1 MNEYN
6 VSRKYFL
13 VTGSTSPAYDAC
25 SSMLACQPYRVSR
38 TRESETSSKELLET
52 AVELAHEPP
61 PSVKE
66 PLLSEEELQ
75 RRLHDVGQRRAEA
88 AAEKPGIDAGELERK
103 LKETIENQ
111 PDIAEEEPPKPKP
124 RAVVRE
130 YDPDVDFVPQQPMPT
145 VESPPSDSGTIA
157 KRNLLAR

>member
-1 MNEYN
+1 M
-6 VSRKYFL
+6 
-13 VTGSTSPAYDAC
+13 
-25 SSMLACQPYRVSR
+25 
-38 TRESETSSKELLET
+38 LET

-75 RRLHDVGQRRAEA
+75 RRLHDVGQRRAEV
-88 AAEKPGIDAGELERK
+88 AAEKQGVDAGELERR
-103 LKETIENQ
+103 LKETIEKQ

-124 RAVVRE
+124 RALVRE

-145 VESPPSDSGTIA
+145 VESPPSDSGTQSLEGIS
-157 KRNLLAR
+157 LLGSRILS